1 MTTTNNRID
10 QRTVRSAL
18 ALAAAAPSVHNS
30 QPWRWVVGPH
40 TVHLYADLS
49 RWLPTTDAQGRDLVV
64 SCGAALHHARV
75 ALAAV
80 GLASS
85 VHRMPS
91 PDEPKH
97 LATLQLH
104 PRLADDTDLALAAA
118 ILRRR
123 TDRRRYT
130 DWEVPA
136 AFVDDLGER
145 AAAQGALLRPVTEA
159 RSRQRL
165 IDAIRDA
172 AEVRETN
179 VSYLA
184 ERVPWTGRYADVDGI
199 PAGNLLREAV
209 ASGGGTA
216 RRFSDGLVE
225 QPSDEEPDGALL
237 AVLATGSDDSL
248 SQLRAGEALSAV
260 LLHATELGLA
270 TCPLSRPLEIAS
282 RRRTVRDDVLDGT
295 AAPQLVLRVGWAPL
309 GTPLR
314 PTPRRPIDDMIEQLP
329 L

>member
-40 TVHLYADLS
+40 AVHLYADLS
-49 RWLPTTDAQGRDLVV
+49 RWLPTTDAQARDLIV

-85 VHRMPS
+85 AHRMPN

-97 LATLQLH
+97 LAALQLH

-130 DWEVPA
+130 GWEVPA
-136 AFVDDLGER
+136 TFIDDLGER

-159 RSRQRL
+159 RARERL
-165 IDAIRDA
+165 ADVIRDT
-172 AEVRETN
+172 AEVQEAS

-184 ERVPWTGRYADVDGI
+184 
-199 PAGNLLREAV
+199 
-209 ASGGGTA
+209 ASGGGTT
-216 RRFSDGLVE
+216 RRFGDGLIE
-225 QPSDEEPDGALL
+225 QPSDGEPDGALL

-270 TCPLSRPLEIAS
+270 TCPLSRPFEIAS
-282 RRRTVRDDVLDGT
+282 RRREVRDDVLGGT
-295 AAPQLVLRVGWAPL
+295 AVPQLVLRIGWAPL

-329 L
+329 M

>member
-40 TVHLYADLS
+40 AVHLYADLS
-49 RWLPTTDAQGRDLVV
+49 RWLPTTDAQARDLVV

-85 VHRMPS
+85 VHRMPN

-97 LATLQLH
+97 LAALQLH

-130 DWEVPA
+130 GWEVPA
-136 AFVDDLGER
+136 TFVDDLGER

-159 RSRQRL
+159 RSRERL
-165 IDAIRDA
+165 VDVIRDA
-172 AEVRETN
+172 EVQEAS
-179 VSYLA
+179 VSCPA
-184 ERVPWTGRYADVDGI
+184 ERATRIGRYAVDI
-199 PAGNLLREAV
+199 PAAGLLRDAA
-209 ASGGGTA
+209 ASGGGTR
-216 RRFSDGLVE
+216 RRFGDGLIE
-225 QPSDEEPDGALL
+225 QPSDEGPDGALL

-270 TCPLSRPLEIAS
+270 TCPLSRPFEIAS
-282 RRRTVRDDVLDGT
+282 RRRDVRDDVLGGT